1 MLKGEVMSEVVKLAE
16 LSAKEVPDV
25 LKPDFYFDFKKHPFA
40 HRGLFEM
47 EGVVSVVDAVVKIN
61 DYCTAWLERT
71 IGEKSGSAKRLGVT
85 GPTIGTCSV
94 FAEAGVFF
102 QPTAVIPGKRPGKIY
117 LEKGVRV
124 VGASLYVDSGDIYI
138 GANTI
143 VEPGVGIKGPC
154 IIGSDCELRQG
165 AYFRGNVVTGENGA
179 FRGEIKN
186 AVMMGEANFPHP
198 GYVGDSLCGWKTHF
212 GNQATTANLGIYYHV
227 GGKSNVVIDIDGTR
241 YDLGVY
247 KLGIIMGDLSQVGCN
262 SVSDPGT
269 FLGRRTIVYQLSRIN
284 KGFYGPDEV
293 LKNKPIEHGIVER
306 SAFKPF

>member
-1 MLKGEVMSEVVKLAE
+1 MAEVIKLME
-16 LSAKEVPDV
+16 LSPEKVPDV
-25 LKPDFYFDFKKHPFA
+25 LRPEFYFDFKKHPFA
-40 HRGLFEM
+40 HQGLFER
-47 EGVVSVVDAVVKIN
+47 EDVVSVVDAVAKIK
-61 DYCTAWLERT
+61 DYCADWLKKT
-71 IGEKSGSAKRLGVT
+71 IAGKRGSAKRLGVT
-85 GPTIGTCSV
+85 GPTIGTCSIL
-94 FAEAGVFF
+94 AEAGGFF
-102 QPTAVIPGKRPGKIY
+102 QPAAVIPGERPGTIY
-117 LEKGVRV
+117 LEKGARV
-124 VGASLYVDSGDIYI
+124 VGASFYVDSGDVYI

-154 IIGSDCELRQG
+154 IIGPDNEIRQG
-165 AYFRGNVVTGENGA
+165 AYFRGNVITGANGTY
-179 FRGEIKN
+179 RGEIKN
-186 AVMMGEANFPHP
+186 AVMMDQGNFPHP
-198 GYVGDSLCGWKTHF
+198 SYIGDSVCGWKTHF

-227 GGKSNVVIDIDGTR
+227 GGKSNVVIDIDGVK

-269 FLGRRTIVYQLSRIN
+269 FLGPRTIVYQLSRIN

>member
-1 MLKGEVMSEVVKLAE
+1 MAEVVKLKD
-16 LSAKEVPDV
+16 LSPADVPDV
-25 LKPDFYFDFKKHPFA
+25 LKPDFYFDFKAHPFA
-40 HRGLFEM
+40 HQALFEM
-47 EGVVSVVDAVVKIN
+47 EGVVSVVDVVVKIK
-61 DYCTAWLERT
+61 DYCADWLAKTITARAAA
-71 IGEKSGSAKRLGVT
+71 AKRLGVT
-85 GPTIGTCSV
+85 GPAIGACNV
-94 FAEAGVFF
+94 YAEEGVFF
-102 QPTAVIPGKRPGKIY
+102 QPTAVIPGETPGNVY
-117 LEKGVRV
+117 LEKGVRL

-138 GANTI
+138 GAGTV

-154 IIGSDCELRQG
+154 IIGENCEIRQG
-165 AYFRGNVVTGENGA
+165 TYFRGNVITGAGGC

-186 AVMMGEANFPHP
+186 AVMMGDANFPHP

-227 GGKSNVVIDIDGTR
+227 GGKNNVVIDIDGTR

-269 FLGRRTIVYQLSRIN
+269 FLGPRTIVYQLSRIN

-306 SAFKPF
+306 STFKPF